1 MTYEEEQIK
10 YAEELK
16 DVTNAI
22 RTLEEL
28 FKDSYQ
34 TNAKI
39 WEYYVRLHPTDARL
53 SSRFEIQQKVNVLR
67 HFLEEDYQK
76 KSDSKERVRT
86 TFISDSI
93 REDKG

>member
-39 WEYYVRLHPTDARL
+39 WEY
-53 SSRFEIQQKVNVLR
+53 
-67 HFLEEDYQK
+67 
-76 KSDSKERVRT
+76 
-86 TFISDSI
+86 
-93 REDKG
+93 